1 MSKPQ
6 PSRLS
11 AGELEVLDVL
21 WRHGPVSLSE
31 AHEQWGKP
39 IGYTTIQTRL
49 NRLVDKGIV
58 KKSNDRPACYSAAV
72 SRDQVSQQDL
82 KLLVD
87 RVNDGSFMP
96 LVVHLVGG
104 RKLSSAEIEELKTI
118 VAEAESKAKTSN
130 KIRGKR

>member
-1 MSKPQ
+1 MSKTQ

-49 NRLVDKGIV
+49 NRLVDKSVV
-58 KKSNDRPACYSAAV
+58 KKSKDRPACYSAAV

-118 VAEAESKAKTSN
+118 VAEAENNAKASN
-130 KIRGKR
+130 KKRGKR

>member
-1 MSKPQ
+1 MPKKPS
-6 PSRLS
+6 SRLS
-11 AGELEVLDVL
+11 VGELEVLEVL

-49 NRLVDKGIV
+49 NRLVDKSVV
-58 KKSNDRPACYSAAV
+58 KKSKDRPACYSAAI

-96 LVVHLVGG
+96 LVAHLVGG

-130 KIRGKR
+130 KKRGKR